1 LAHDALE
8 INGVRELDYVHE
20 VGKNPLLAYTMLHT
34 IDKFQHTPCVPPQIL
49 AKLEGAAPKR
59 EEGHHTLTP
68 SRFYRILFQIHKD
81 CEKRRL
87 ELQLPYYWYKT
98 GPVVY
103 GRGAPRI
110 FNVTRVRKT
119 QQVIAS
125 FDEWKDTIL
134 IFDGYESSFSDSI
147 LLTLNVDTLARY
159 TKLDVI
165 YEYSPSQM
173 HKALVT
179 ILNQLQN
186 LARKEAPD
194 ERDLESLFKL
204 LARVVGEDFEDRY
217 NELYSSFE
225 HAIDM
230 IQTELAS
237 RPNIGYV
244 RRIVED
250 AWNVF
255 TLGLRAKENANI
267 DQKQVKK
274 WKNKYRQ
281 ALSAFELQLSS
292 A

>member
-1 LAHDALE
+1 MTLE
-8 INGVRELDYVHE
+8 INGVRELDYVYE
-20 VGKNPLLAYTMLHT
+20 VSKNPLLAYTILHT
-34 IDKFQHTPCVPPQIL
+34 IDNFQHKPCVPPHIL
-49 AKLEGAAPKR
+49 AKLEGEAPKR
-59 EEGHHTLTP
+59 EEAHYALTP

-87 ELQLPYYWYKT
+87 DLRLPYYWYKT
-98 GPVVY
+98 GPIVY

-110 FNVTRVRKT
+110 FNVTRVKKT

-125 FDEWKDTIL
+125 FDRWKDTIL
-134 IFDGYESSFSDSI
+134 IFDGYESSFSDAI

-159 TKLDVI
+159 TKLDII
-165 YEYSPSQM
+165 YEYSPSQI
-173 HKALVT
+173 HKVLVT

-186 LARKEAPD
+186 VAKKEAPD

-217 NELYSSFE
+217 NELYASFE
-225 HAIDM
+225 RAIDM

-237 RPNIGYV
+237 RPNIEYV
-244 RRIVED
+244 RRIAED

-255 TLGLRAKENANI
+255 ALGLRAKENANV
-267 DQKQVKK
+267 DQKEVNN

-281 ALSAFELQLSS
+281 ALSAFELRLSS

>member
-1 LAHDALE
+1 
-8 INGVRELDYVHE
+8 
-20 VGKNPLLAYTMLHT
+20 
-34 IDKFQHTPCVPPQIL
+34 
-49 AKLEGAAPKR
+49 
-59 EEGHHTLTP
+59 
-68 SRFYRILFQIHKD
+68 
-81 CEKRRL
+81 
-87 ELQLPYYWYKT
+87 
-98 GPVVY
+98 
-103 GRGAPRI
+103 
-110 FNVTRVRKT
+110 VTRVRKT